1 MVDLSS
7 DSDSDLSAEIP
18 AETGGLRMTRQR
30 QEVYRLLQEQR
41 DHPTAQ
47 DVFMRVKDTLPNI
60 SLATVYNTLE
70 ALVQHGLVRQ
80 VNFDREPS
88 RFCPNLAD
96 HGHFHDK
103 VSGTIHDVTFKPGVC
118 LADVLEL
125 PPGAVVTGIE
135 ITLRGE
141 LPGEGTKL

>member
-1 MVDLSS
+1 MVDLST
-7 DSDSDLSAEIP
+7 DSDSDFSAEIP
-18 AETGGLRMTRQR
+18 AETGGLRMTKQR
-30 QEVYRLLQEQR
+30 QEVYRLLLEQR

-47 DVFMRVKDTLPNI
+47 DVFMRVKDTLPHI

-103 VSGTIHDVTFKPGVC
+103 ASGKIHDVTFKPGVC
-118 LADVLEL
+118 LADLLDL
-125 PPGAVVTGIE
+125 PEGAVVTGIE

-141 LPGEGTKL
+141 LPEESAK